1 VALAIDRP
9 TFDAHDEADAAAS
22 DASDEALARA
32 AVRDREAFAVL
43 YRRHVSDVYRYC
55 HRRLGTRERAED
67 ATATTFE
74 RALAGI
80 GTFRRGP
87 FRAWLFTIARNATV
101 DAYRRM
107 PRDVPLSETF
117 DRADDAPG
125 PEETAAAR
133 EDASWVRGL
142 LEQLTSDQ
150 REVVELRLAG
160 LTDQEIGR
168 VLGKRHG
175 AIRMIQHRTLKRLR
189 QLADEEISNATRR

>member
-1 VALAIDRP
+1 MALAIDRP
-9 TFDAHDEADAAAS
+9 IFDAHDEPRVTAD
-22 DASDEALARA
+22 DASNEALARL
-32 AVRDREAFAVL
+32 AVLDREAFAVL
-43 YRRHVSDVYRYC
+43 YRRHVADVYRYC
-55 HRRLGTRERAED
+55 HRRLETRARAED

-80 GTFRRGP
+80 ATFRRGP

-107 PRDVPLSETF
+107 SRDVALTDTY

-125 PEETAAAR
+125 PEEIAATR

-142 LEQLTSDQ
+142 LAELTGDQ

-175 AIRMIQHRTLKRLR
+175 AIRTIQHRASKRLR
-189 QLADEEISNATRR
+189 QLADEEMTDAT

>member
-1 VALAIDRP
+1 MALAIGRP
-9 TFDAHDEADAAAS
+9 IFETDPAVSAV

-32 AVRDREAFAVL
+32 AVQDREAFAAL
-43 YRRHVSDVYRYC
+43 YRRHVADVYRYC

-80 GTFRRGP
+80 ATFRRGP

-101 DAYRRM
+101 DAYRRA
-107 PRDVPLSETF
+107 PRDVPLIDGF
-117 DRADDAPG
+117 DWPDDAPG

-133 EDASWVRGL
+133 DDASWVRGL
-142 LEQLTSDQ
+142 LAHLTGDQ

-175 AIRMIQHRTLKRLR
+175 AIRTIQHRALKRLR
-189 QLADEEISNATRR
+189 QLADQEMPHVERG

>member
-1 VALAIDRP
+1 MALAIDRP
-9 TFDAHDEADAAAS
+9 TFDAGIDIDVV
-22 DASDEALARA
+22 DVSDEALARA
-32 AVRDREAFAVL
+32 AVRDREAFALL
-43 YRRHVSDVYRYC
+43 YRRHVADVYRYC

-101 DAYRRM
+101 DAYRRA
-107 PRDVPLSETF
+107 PRDVPFAETF
-117 DRADDAPG
+117 DRADDAPD

-133 EDASWVRGL
+133 EDATWVRGL
-142 LEQLTSDQ
+142 LTELNGDQ
-150 REVVELRLAG
+150 RDVVELRLAG

-175 AIRMIQHRTLKRLR
+175 AIRTIQHRALKRLR
-189 QLADEEISNATRR
+189 QLADEEITNAERG